1 MILFTFQG
9 AASKKDHRIG
19 AKVPFEISGIE
30 LSRAFAVVGFGGNG
44 CYVSY
49 AYACGQAISLR
60 KLI

>member
-9 AASKKDHRIG
+9 AASEKDHRIS
-19 AKVPFEISGIE
+19 AQVPFEILGIE
-30 LSRAFAVVGFGGNG
+30 LSKAFAVVGFGGKD

-49 AYACGQAISLR
+49 AYARGQAISLR